1 MKALAIMAL
10 VAGGASLGFA
20 SDLGF
25 ELVNKTNRDF
35 EAVYLSV
42 STDKTWHG
50 NLLAEGRKLDP
61 QETLQVKFPAGE
73 TAPAWDINIVDAEGL
88 SVVFDDVKLVG
99 VKRVTLTESDGKI
112 SADVE

>member
-10 VAGGASLGFA
+10 VVGGVSLGFA

-50 NLLAEGRKLDP
+50 NLLAEGTKLDP
-61 QETLQVKFPAGE
+61 KETLKVKFPEGE
-73 TAPAWDINIVDAEGL
+73 TAPAWDINIVDADGL
-88 SVVFDDVKLVG
+88 SVVFDDVKLAG
-99 VKRVTLTESDGKI
+99 AKRVILSEADGRI
-112 SADVE
+112 SAEVE